1 METDEVTMSIKAMEE
16 LEKLMEER
24 ETELSCAA
32 LNMLSAFVVEMLE
45 IERFEQSEVEKVN
58 LKAYPSEM
66 KESLK
71 VESLIMIVER

>member
-1 METDEVTMSIKAMEE
+1 MTDEVTMSIRAMEE
-16 LEKLMEER
+16 LEKLIEVR

-45 IERFEQSEVEKVN
+45 MERFEQSEVEKVN
-58 LKAYPSEM
+58 LKAYPSEI

>member
-1 METDEVTMSIKAMEE
+1 MTDEVTMSIRAMEE
-16 LEKLMEER
+16 LEKLIEVR

-45 IERFEQSEVEKVN
+45 MERFEQSEVEKVN
-58 LKAYPSEM
+58 LKAYPSEI

-71 VESLIMIVER
+71 VKSLIMIVDR